1 MKGVFHIDNYSLSD
15 LAAVTRDNDGNGW
28 GSGWFL
34 IVVLFL
40 FMFGFGGNG
49 WNRQGE
55 FGQYATAASQQEI
68 LFGQQFGQI
77 NDRLTNIGNGICNL
91 GYEMQGNIGQLGKE
105 VALAQAGTNTTIM
118 QTGNSI
124 QSKIASCCC
133 EQRLATANLSAQ
145 MDRQTCD
152 ITTAIHAEGEATRAL
167 MQANEMQA
175 LRDKVASLEMDN
187 RMCGVVRYPSGYT
200 YNAGSSPFCGCNSGC
215 CNGNI

>member
-1 MKGVFHIDNYSLSD
+1 MENGMSLSD
-15 LAAVTRDNDGNGW
+15 IAAVTRGTNEENGW

-55 FGQYATAASQQEI
+55 FGQFATAASQQEI

-91 GYEMQGNIGQLGKE
+91 GYEMQGGIGQLGKE
-105 VALAQAGTNTTIM
+105 MALAQNGTNMTIM

-124 QSKIASCCC
+124 QSQMAQCCC
-133 EQRLATANLSAQ
+133 DTKQAIDGVNANIEAKFAALEKSQLEQRIAEQSA
-145 MDRQTCD
+145 R
-152 ITTAIHAEGEATRAL
+152 I
-167 MQANEMQA
+167 
-175 LRDKVASLEMDN
+175 ASLEMDN
-187 RMCGVVRYPSGYT
+187 RMYGVVRYPNGYT
-200 YNAGSSPFCGCNSGC
+200 YNAGNSPFCGYNSC
-215 CNGNI
+215 CGVNI

>member
-1 MKGVFHIDNYSLSD
+1 MENGMSLSD
-15 LAAVTRDNDGNGW
+15 IAAVTRGANDENGW

-55 FGQYATAASQQEI
+55 FGEYATAASQQEI

-91 GYEMQGNIGQLGKE
+91 GYEMQGNIDQLGKE
-105 VALAQAGTNTTIM
+105 MALAQNGTNMAIM

-124 QSKIASCCC
+124 QSQMAQCCC
-133 EQRLATANLSAQ
+133 ETQRAIDGVNANIEAKFAALEKSQLEQRIAEQSA
-145 MDRQTCD
+145 R
-152 ITTAIHAEGEATRAL
+152 I
-167 MQANEMQA
+167 
-175 LRDKVASLEMDN
+175 ASLEMDN
-187 RMCGVVRYPSGYT
+187 RMYGVVRYPNGNT
-200 YNAGSSPFCGCNSGC
+200 YNAGNSPFCGCNSC
-215 CNGNI
+215 CGANI

>member
-1 MKGVFHIDNYSLSD
+1 MENGMSLSD
-15 LAAVTRDNDGNGW
+15 IAAVTRGANDENGW

-55 FGQYATAASQQEI
+55 FGEYATAASQQEI

-91 GYEMQGNIGQLGKE
+91 GYEMQGGIGQLGKE
-105 VALAQAGTNTTIM
+105 MALAQNGTNMTIM

-124 QSKIASCCC
+124 QAQMAECCC
-133 EQRLATANLSAQ
+133 TTQRAIDGVNANIEAKFAALEKSQLEQRIAEQSA
-145 MDRQTCD
+145 R
-152 ITTAIHAEGEATRAL
+152 I
-167 MQANEMQA
+167 
-175 LRDKVASLEMDN
+175 ASLEMDN
-187 RMCGVVRYPSGYT
+187 RMYGVVRYPNGFT
-200 YNAGSSPFCGCNSGC
+200 YNAGNSPFCGCNSC
-215 CNGNI
+215 CGANI

>member
-1 MKGVFHIDNYSLSD
+1 MDSGMSLSD
-15 LAAVTRDNDGNGW
+15 IAAVTRGANDENGW

-68 LFGQQFGQI
+68 LFGQQFGQL

-91 GYEMQGNIGQLGKE
+91 GYEMQGGIGQLGKE
-105 VALAQAGTNTTIM
+105 VALGQSNLQQTIM
-118 QTGNSI
+118 GTGNGI
-124 QSKIASCCC
+124 QQQIASCCC
-133 EQRLATANLSAQ
+133 ENRLATANLSAQ

-152 ITTAIHAEGEATRAL
+152 ITTAIHAEGEQTRAM
-167 MQANEMQA
+167 MQANTIQQ
-175 LRDKVASLEMDN
+175 LRDKVNALELAGQMA
-187 RMCGVVRYPSGYT
+187 GVVRYPTGYA
-200 YNAGSSPFCGCNSGC
+200 YNAGPSPFCGGGC
-215 CNGNI
+215 SCA